1 LALAVDPQPAAHPTF
16 ALTSGSVALG
26 AADRTGALH
35 LSAAVRRLKADDCNA
50 LPTTVMSLP
59 ARLDLAGQWP
69 WPNAATGPVES
80 PLIGFFSLQ
89 RLPIE
94 TRCMFQGGQPLKLI
108 PLQR

>member
-1 LALAVDPQPAAHPTF
+1 M
-16 ALTSGSVALG
+16 G

-80 PLIGFFSLQ
+80 PLFGFFSLQ